1 MKIFFKFFFCFFIL
15 FENDAFSQKFSV
27 DNINKEISPSST
39 DTIYLK
45 GTDSKALILFMHG
58 GGGQPG
64 NRDNFVNTL
73 NFLTSKTKFS
83 SGNYDLVVFIS
94 PKDLF
99 EKKFNEYAWQNRNQ
113 SEHLMRIESVINFYK
128 EKTKLP
134 IILMGHSFGGISVQ
148 AFVKYIK
155 ENNKLNLLSGV
166 IMSEAYNRAYENLIS
181 INIPIIFV
189 QHEQGKCVSTSHF
202 WAKSEFGRLEK
213 INKAPMAFIS
223 IKTGDAQLGK
233 DPCYFG
239 YHMYAEADEEFIG
252 NLDIELNKIKFK

>member
-1 MKIFFKFFFCFFIL
+1 MKIIFKIFFCFFIL
-15 FENDAFSQKFSV
+15 FGNNAYSQKFSI
-27 DNINKEISPSST
+27 DNINKEISPSWT

-45 GTDSKALILFMHG
+45 GTDSKALILFMPG

-64 NRDNFVNTL
+64 SRDNFVNTL
-73 NFLTSKTKFS
+73 NFLKSKTKFS

-94 PKDLF
+94 PKDLS
-99 EKKFNEYAWQNRNQ
+99 ENATELAWQNRNQ

-134 IILMGHSFGGISVQ
+134 IILMGHSYGGISVQ

-166 IMSEAYNRAYENLIS
+166 IMSEAYNRAYDNLIS

-202 WAKSEFGRLEK
+202 WAKSEFARLEK
-213 INKAPMAFIS
+213 TNKAPMSFIS

-233 DPCYFG
+233 HPCSFG
-239 YHMYAEADEEFIG
+239 YHMYTGADEEFIG